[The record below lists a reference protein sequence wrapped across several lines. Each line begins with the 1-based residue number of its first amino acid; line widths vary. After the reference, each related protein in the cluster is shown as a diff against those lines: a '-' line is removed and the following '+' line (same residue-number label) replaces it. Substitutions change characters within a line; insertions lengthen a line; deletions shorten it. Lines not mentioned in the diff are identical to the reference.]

1 MASDEI
7 VRCRQMLARVDAF
20 LDGEL
25 TEDEA
30 DEVRRHLD
38 ACEHCLD
45 HADVEAAMRGL
56 LKRCCGGQR
65 APESLRTRIVMQYTR
80 VEFRGH

>member
-1 MASDEI
+1 MLSEHEFVD
-7 VRCRQMLARVDAF
+7 CRYVLQKVDAF

-25 TEDEA
+25 TEADA

-45 HADVEAAMRGL
+45 QADVEATLRKVVRRCRRGVAT
-56 LKRCCGGQR
+56 Q
-65 APESLRTRIVMQYTR
+65 
-80 VEFRGH
+80 GHHHQHQVAT